1 MGKKIT
7 SNVSKANKKAPVT
20 EVKAPAKARKARVVS
35 FTVVTVNKRRT
46 FTPVNKRA
54 KAFADIAGSTKLTT
68 KTLKAIKALGFK
80 VVETGTLA
88 PISL

>member
-7 SNVSKANKKAPVT
+7 KNVSKANKVAPVT
-20 EVKAPAKARKARVVS
+20 EVKVSKARKARVVS